1 MLFLVQLINA
11 IAYVLILVVII
22 YSLMSLFASPYHPI
36 REALARIVD
45 PLLNPIRRVVPLMGM
60 LDFSPLILVILI
72 QLLAQILTGLL
83 LRL

>member
-1 MLFLVQLINA
+1 
-11 IAYVLILVVII
+11 
-22 YSLMSLFASPYHPI
+22 LFASPYHPI